1 MFRVLWLGIYNFA
14 SHVGNRI
21 KEVWKAEM
29 ASVLAIS
36 FLRNEVRNGLAWSQA
51 IYSCSSQD
59 LCYINLP
66 ILTHVDV
73 LKGDIPSGGVL

>member
-1 MFRVLWLGIYNFA
+1 MRELNQP
-14 SHVGNRI
+14 SPVGNRI

-29 ASVLAIS
+29 ACVLAIS
-36 FLRNEVRNGLAWSQA
+36 FLRNKVRNGLAQSQA

-66 ILTHVDV
+66 ILTYVDV
-73 LKGDIPSGGVL
+73 LKGDILSEGVLLLSI

>member
-1 MFRVLWLGIYNFA
+1 MRELNQL
-14 SHVGNRI
+14 SPMGNGI

-36 FLRNEVRNGLAWSQA
+36 FLRNEVRNGLAQSQA

-66 ILTHVDV
+66 ILTYVDV
-73 LKGDIPSGGVL
+73 LKGDILSERVLLLPI